1 MLITNGNKTIDM
13 PEGKKLTAYL
23 AAGWKEV
30 ETKVETKVEPKE
42 APVEEPTETEEN
54 EDGSD

>member
-23 AAGWKEV
+23 AAGWTEV
-30 ETKVETKVEPKE
+30 ETKVKPKE
-42 APVEEPTETEEN
+42 DPVEEPTETEEN
-54 EDGSD
+54 EDASN